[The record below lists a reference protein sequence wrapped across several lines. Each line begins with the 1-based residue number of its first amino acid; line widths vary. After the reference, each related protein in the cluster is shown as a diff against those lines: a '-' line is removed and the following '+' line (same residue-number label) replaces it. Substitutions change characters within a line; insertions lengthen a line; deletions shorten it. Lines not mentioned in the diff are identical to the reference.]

1 MSSLPSNPRIRTDE
15 PLLWLSG
22 AGQETRSDT
31 SYYYDASRR
40 TDRPHIVLQYS
51 LRGQGFYQREGRRT
65 VLPPGTAWLD
75 LIPGPFEY
83 GFHADSPLPYE
94 LVFISLSGV
103 EAMAWYQ
110 RLTSSFG
117 HVLEVGLDSTVG
129 VQMLAIAHARDS
141 GRLPDRYVLSGM
153 IYQLLMTVFST
164 LNRTRLSAS
173 PRVVQALQ
181 LITEHAADPSFGVN
195 RLAQLMDLSREHL
208 ARFFLAAT
216 GVSPS
221 DYLTQHRLRLAA
233 QALRSTDEK
242 LESIARRSGFSG
254 ANYLVRAFRQRVG
267 TTPARFRRQPWLT
280 GP

>member
-1 MSSLPSNPRIRTDE
+1 MSTLNSNLWIRTDE
-15 PLLWLSG
+15 PLLWLTG
-22 AGQETRSDT
+22 AGQETRSTTD
-31 SYYYDASRR
+31 YYYDASGRS
-40 TDRPHIVLQYS
+40 DRPHIVLQYT
-51 LRGQGFYQREGRRT
+51 LRGQGFYQRDGKRS
-65 VLPPGTAWLD
+65 VLEPGTAWLD
-75 LIPGPFEY
+75 VIPGPFEY

-94 LVFISLSGV
+94 LVFVGLSGP
-103 EAMAWYQ
+103 EAMGWYQ
-110 RLTSSFG
+110 RLAGSFG
-117 HVLEVGLDSTVG
+117 HVLDVGLDSPVG

-153 IYQLLMTVFST
+153 IYQLLMTLFST
-164 LNRTRLSAS
+164 LNRTRLSTS

-181 LITEHAADPSFGVN
+181 LIAEHAADPSFGVN

-233 QALRSTDEK
+233 QALRGTEEK
-242 LESIARRSGFSG
+242 LESIARRSGFSS